1 MNEAQLELSVMELF
15 QAEGYEYI
23 SGDSVLRETTDVL
36 LKDDLQAYLLAQS
49 EVESI
54 IFSLVRASH
63 DPLYDAN
70 REMLT
75 KIREGFVFRR
85 DDKTKKDLFIRLIDF
100 DIPDANIFKVVNQVE
115 IQGMEQLRI
124 PDAIVY
130 VNGLPLMD
138 QTNLKRLRVPGN
150 FNIIQRRYKF
160 FVFISTKEL
169 RKRIN
174 KISRVNSI
182 FHYHLPIFR
191 KRKIEDLKQ

>member
-23 SGDSVLRETTDVL
+23 SGDSVLRETTEVL
-36 LKDDLQAYLLAQS
+36 LKDDLQAYLLAKYATDGITQS

-85 DDKTKKDLFIRLIDF
+85 DDKTKKDLFVRLIDF
-100 DIPDANIFKVVNQVE
+100 DTPDANIFKVVNQVE
-115 IQGMEQLRI
+115 IQGTEQLRI

-130 VNGLPLMD
+130 VNGLPLVVIEFKSA
-138 QTNLKRLRVPGN
+138 TRENATI
-150 FNIIQRRYKF
+150 FKF
-160 FVFISTKEL
+160 TAFLVGYRQYLS
-169 RKRIN
+169 
-174 KISRVNSI
+174 V
-182 FHYHLPIFR
+182 
-191 KRKIEDLKQ
+191 